1 MHSAHPDLENRRNR
15 KLRAWTY
22 PWKGEEKNRGSQTNE
37 PRKRVRQSRG
47 PSRPPRISVQQGGLS
62 GRFRRSHPPRG
73 ARGQSAQVSGHTILQ
88 LVWGSGAFSARDGVM
103 SEGSAVHYPGP
114 CSLWLPWELVGEEGF
129 AGRFGT
135 GLSFLPVCPIPHGGG
150 SYLGSTAVRVSKVRE
165 GHYDCP

>member
-15 KLRAWTY
+15 KPRAWTY

-37 PRKRVRQSRG
+37 PRKRVRQSLG

-88 LVWGSGAFSARDGVM
+88 LAWGSGAFSARDGACQRGLRYTTQVPAL
-103 SEGSAVHYPGP
+103 SGFPGNSWERRALRAGS
-114 CSLWLPWELVGEEGF
+114 
-129 AGRFGT
+129 GT
-135 GLSFLPVCPIPHGGG
+135 GLSFLPVCPHPPWGRLLPGKHCRKGVQSAGRT
-150 SYLGSTAVRVSKVRE
+150 L
-165 GHYDCP
+165 